1 MWEIRD
7 RMARDLTSYPLHF
20 EAQPSTGAPAHAELL
35 GTGMLVAWAALR
47 GSLAKKHAKAAA
59 PLVARTI
66 TGREFLV
73 KTLKGKLADTDLDKS
88 VANFLYGYTHRLFL
102 DDSERDRKATRK
114 LLGLHR
120 DDEIAFSDD
129 YLATFKKVV
138 KNPYLVPDA
147 WAAYDRLAPILDARY
162 ADYQATKFLKP
173 PPKGLYEKA
182 VKARDAVKV
191 EAHKVTPQ
199 KIEVDAGFTEQ
210 LLSIVGRPLA
220 DKEVKDIL
228 TVAGLPIGKRTDE
241 QALPS
246 LGVSYMGSKFE
257 KKQLEVDDVAF
268 YAKGVEKFVRGI
280 GSKVVFAQYPGP
292 LPNGI
297 VWGDD
302 RATVKKKVGGKPSRD
317 TEGDEYLEWED
328 PKTRR
333 YRQFKFERKKLRWI
347 RYSMPRDF
355 EG

>member
-1 MWEIRD
+1 MP
-7 RMARDLTSYPLHF
+7 ARDLTSHPLHF

-35 GTGMLVAWAALR
+35 GTGLLVAWAALR
-47 GSLAKKHAKAAA
+47 GGLAKKHAKAGK
-59 PLVARTI
+59 PLIAREI

-73 KTLKGKLADTDLDKS
+73 KTLKGKLSDTDLDKKL
-88 VANFLYGYTHRLFL
+88 ADFLYGYTHRLFL
-102 DDSERDRKATRK
+102 DDSDRDHKAIAKT
-114 LLGLHR
+114 LGLKGE
-120 DDEIAFSDD
+120 DEIAFSDD
-129 YLATFKKVV
+129 YLAAFKKVV
-138 KNPYLVPDA
+138 KNPYLVPDS

-162 ADYQATKFLKP
+162 ADYQATKFVKP

-191 EAHKVTPQ
+191 EAQKVQ
-199 KIEVDAGFTEQ
+199 ARKFEVDAGFTEQ
-210 LLSIVGRPLA
+210 LIAMVGRPLA
-220 DKEVKDIL
+220 DKGVKDTL

-257 KKQLEVDDVAF
+257 KKQLEVDDVCF
-268 YAKGVEKFVRGI
+268 YAKGVSSFIRGI

-297 VWGDD
+297 TWSDD

>member
-1 MWEIRD
+1 
-7 RMARDLTSYPLHF
+7 
-20 EAQPSTGAPAHAELL
+20 
-35 GTGMLVAWAALR
+35 MLVAWAAAR
-47 GSLAKKHAKAAA
+47 GALAKKHAKAAA
-59 PLVARTI
+59 PLVARQI

-73 KTLKGKLADTDLDKS
+73 KTLKSKLSDTDLDKP
-88 VANFLYGYTHRLFL
+88 VADFLYGYTHRLFL
-102 DDSERDRKATRK
+102 DDSDRNHKAIAKT
-114 LLGLHR
+114 LGLEGE
-120 DDEIAFSDD
+120 DEIAFSDD
-129 YLATFKKVV
+129 YLAAFKKVV
-138 KNPYLVPDA
+138 KNPYLVPDS

-162 ADYQATKFLKP
+162 ADYRATKFVKP

-182 VKARDAVKV
+182 VKARDAVKI
-191 EAHKVTPQ
+191 EAMKVQAQ

-210 LLSIVGRPLA
+210 LLSIVGRPLG
-220 DKEVKDIL
+220 DKDVKDIL

-257 KKQLEVDDVAF
+257 KKQLEVDDVCF
-268 YAKGVEKFVRGI
+268 YAKGVSSFIRGI
-280 GSKVVFAQYPGP
+280 GSKVVFAAYPGP

-297 VWGDD
+297 TWGDD

-317 TEGDEYLEWED
+317 SAGDEYLEWEEK
-328 PKTRR
+328 KTKR
-333 YRQFKFERKKLRWI
+333 YWQYKFERKKLAWI